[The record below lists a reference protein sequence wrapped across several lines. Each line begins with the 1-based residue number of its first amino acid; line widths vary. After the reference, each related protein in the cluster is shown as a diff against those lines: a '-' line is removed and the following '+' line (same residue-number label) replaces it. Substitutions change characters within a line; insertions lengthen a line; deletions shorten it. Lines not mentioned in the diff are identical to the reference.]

1 MDEDDLNGWQMKTY
15 IIINKKCSMTVF
27 VLKPLG
33 VTLQRDNMQNHAL
46 MHREGYIVI
55 FIEQVN

>member
-1 MDEDDLNGWQMKTY
+1 
-15 IIINKKCSMTVF
+15 MTVF

-46 MHREGYIVI
+46 MHRESLKGEIVI